1 MSLNVRH
8 KHSSVQDQAPQPSD
22 LVNGEI
28 ALNINANSTALYTK
42 NSAGAVVKL
51 APTDAPVDSVFGR
64 TGAVV
69 AADGDY
75 DLGELGDVD
84 LSTTAPT
91 NGQFLSYDGAN
102 WVPGDVVSSVDLG
115 YTASATDGTVTNS
128 AGLDAIIPLVTA
140 ADAGLI
146 SPGDKTKLDG
156 IQAGAEVNAVD
167 SVFGRTGAVVATDGD
182 YDLGELGDVDLTT
195 TPPSSGQVLSY
206 DGTNWVPHTTASAP
220 VDSVFGR
227 TGAVVAT
234 EGDYELDQ
242 LGDVD
247 LTSSAPTS
255 GQFLKY
261 DGANWVPGS
270 VVSSVDLAYTP
281 AASSGTVTN
290 TAGTD
295 ATIPAFT
302 STNAGLVGGS
312 GGGTANY
319 LRADG
324 TWSAPPGDATDLGYT
339 ASATDGTVTSSNGT
353 DATVPL
359 VTGTNA
365 GLMAPGDKTKLDGIQ
380 AGAEVNA
387 VDSVFGRT
395 GTVVATEGDYSLDQ
409 LGDVDLTTTPPTT
422 GQILTYDGAGW
433 VADDVSVPDP
443 LTVNNLTVNTLLTA
457 EHIHGNLA
465 GSVYIHVKNTD
476 TVQLDAG
483 TPFYITGTVGASDR
497 VEIQK
502 ADSSDPT
509 KGPAVG
515 VLETTLAI
523 NGEGNGVILGEIFN
537 FDTATPGWSTN
548 DSLYVA
554 NGGGLTNVK
563 PTSGYRQIIAY
574 VGRIQASTGT
584 LVLTGTNIDPVAGSN
599 TQIQF
604 NDNGGFG
611 GSTDLTFDGFR
622 VLASAIG
629 YFNRRPVLHRG
640 SLFYKTAATTVSI
653 IAGSVLNGV
662 AYNTAT
668 AVAMPGSFTNNT
680 DYAIW
685 QNPTTGALVAD
696 ASFTTAPAGATGGSI
711 VGGFHYIP
719 SGRPTAFN
727 EGSPTT
733 AAEVLEYSL
742 WDLTYRPSCPD
753 PRGMACIEGG
763 YWIDLYLTGATSYA
777 GSTFS
782 AVPSSKIGLTI
793 ADGSSAPLVPAQFGG
808 NGSTTYGSFTW
819 YEASEMARSFG
830 KKLPTYDQF
839 SAAAY
844 GAPEAGSRGT
854 DPGTVQWER
863 VSLFGLAQATGT
875 LWQWAQET
883 CTSDPPTG
891 WQAGVTEGR
900 GDVYGSPTRAL
911 ILGGSWNVGSNAGS
925 RCAAWLD
932 TPWYSDINRGSR
944 FVAGHLILA

>member
-69 AADGDY
+69 AANGDY

-115 YTASATDGTVTNS
+115 YTSSATDGTVTNS
-128 AGLDAIIPLVTA
+128 AGLDATIPLVTA
-140 ADAGLI
+140 ADAGLL

-206 DGTNWVPHTTASAP
+206 DGANWVPQTTASAP

-234 EGDYELDQ
+234 EGDYDLDQ

-270 VVSSVDLAYTP
+270 VVSSVDLAYT
-281 AASSGTVTN
+281 AAPGSGTVTN

-324 TWSAPPGDATDLGYT
+324 TWSAPPGDATNLGYT

-359 VTGTNA
+359 VTGTDA

-380 AGAEVNA
+380 TGAEVNA

-395 GTVVATEGDYSLDQ
+395 GAVVATEGDYSLDQ

-443 LTVNNLTVNTLLTA
+443 LTLNNLTVNTLLTA
-457 EHIHGNLA
+457 DHIHGNLA

-497 VEIQK
+497 VEIQA
-502 ADSSDPT
+502 ADSSDPA

-515 VLETTLAI
+515 LLETTLAV
-523 NGEGNGVILGEIFN
+523 NGEGNGTIIGEIFN

-548 DSLYVA
+548 DELYVA

-563 PTSGYRQIIAY
+563 PTSGYRQIVAY

-584 LVLTGTNIDPVAGSN
+584 LILTGTSVDPVAGSDG
-599 TQIQF
+599 QIQF
-604 NDNGGFG
+604 NDDGGFG
-611 GSTDLTFDGFR
+611 ADSGLTF
-622 VLASAIG
+622 
-629 YFNRRPVLHRG
+629 N
-640 SLFYKTAATTVSI
+640 KTTNELIVGVSN
-653 IAGSVLNGV
+653 ADPG
-662 AYNTAT
+662 TAT
-668 AVAMPGSFTNNT
+668 VKGDLNLDSGGSFSTT
-680 DYAIW
+680 I
-685 QNPTTGALVAD
+685 QSVTPTANRTISFPDQTGTVGLV
-696 ASFTTAPAGATGGSI
+696 SGATGNIQYNSSGQLAGSADLN
-711 VGGFHYIP
+711 VELDWAV
-719 SGRPTAFN
+719 T
-727 EGSPTT
+727 TT
-733 AAEVLEYSL
+733 AYTGLRVNVNDNGGNSNANTSIFDLQKNGTSL
-742 WDLTYRPSCPD
+742 FRILDTIPQYAD
-753 PRGMACIEGG
+753 DAAAG
-763 YWIDLYLTGATSYA
+763 TG
-777 GSTFS
+777 
-782 AVPSSKIGLTI
+782 GLT
-793 ADGSSAPLVPAQFGG
+793 
-808 NGSTTYGSFTW
+808 T
-819 YEASEMARSFG
+819 
-830 KKLPTYDQF
+830 
-839 SAAAY
+839 
-844 GAPEAGSRGT
+844 
-854 DPGTVQWER
+854 
-863 VSLFGLAQATGT
+863 
-875 LWQWAQET
+875 
-883 CTSDPPTG
+883 
-891 WQAGVTEGR
+891 
-900 GDVYGSPTRAL
+900 GDVYVTS
-911 ILGGSWNVGSNAGS
+911 AGS
-925 RCAAWLD
+925 LQ
-932 TPWYSDINRGSR
+932 IK
-944 FVAGHLILA
+944 L

>member
-234 EGDYELDQ
+234 EGDYDLDQ

-270 VVSSVDLAYTP
+270 VVSSVDLGYTA

-324 TWSAPPGDATDLGYT
+324 TWAAPPGDATDLGYT
-339 ASATDGTVTSSNGT
+339 ASATDGTVTSSTGT

-380 AGAEVNA
+380 TGAEVNA

-395 GTVVATEGDYSLDQ
+395 GAVVATEGDYSLDQ

-443 LTVNNLTVNTLLTA
+443 LTLNNLTVNTLLTA

-497 VEIQK
+497 VEIQA
-502 ADSSDPT
+502 ADSSDPA

-515 VLETTLAI
+515 LVETTLAV
-523 NGEGNGVILGEIFN
+523 NGEGNGTIIGEIFN

-548 DSLYVA
+548 DELYVA

-563 PTSGYRQIIAY
+563 PTSGYRQIVAY

-584 LVLTGTNIDPVAGSN
+584 LILTGTSIDPVAGSN
-599 TQIQF
+599 GQIQF
-604 NDNGGFG
+604 NDDGGFG
-611 GSTDLTFDGFR
+611 ADSGLTF
-622 VLASAIG
+622 
-629 YFNRRPVLHRG
+629 N
-640 SLFYKTAATTVSI
+640 KTTNELTVGVSNADPGTATVKGDLNLDSGGTFATTIQSVTPTANRTISFPDQTGTVGLVS
-653 IAGSVLNGV
+653 
-662 AYNTAT
+662 
-668 AVAMPGSFTNNT
+668 
-680 DYAIW
+680 
-685 QNPTTGALVAD
+685 
-696 ASFTTAPAGATGGSI
+696 GATGNIQYNNAGQLAGTADLNVELEWNSAGGTYTGLKVNVDDGSGGAALGSGNLLDLQDNGTSKFAVTLQGYAI
-711 VGGFHYIP
+711 QAVTTVGAL
-719 SGRPTAFN
+719 PTASAGNAGARAFV
-727 EGSPTT
+727 SDSTV
-733 AAEVLEYSL
+733 AA
-742 WDLTYRPSCPD
+742 
-753 PRGMACIEGG
+753 
-763 YWIDLYLTGATSYA
+763 A
-777 GSTFS
+777 GN
-782 AVPSSKIGLTI
+782 
-793 ADGSSAPLVPAQFGG
+793 FGG
-808 NGSTTYGSFTW
+808 IV
-819 YEASEMARSFG
+819 
-830 KKLPTYDQF
+830 
-839 SAAAY
+839 
-844 GAPEAGSRGT
+844 AGT
-854 DPGTVQWER
+854 
-863 VSLFGLAQATGT
+863 
-875 LWQWAQET
+875 
-883 CTSDPPTG
+883 
-891 WQAGVTEGR
+891 
-900 GDVYGSPTRAL
+900 
-911 ILGGSWNVGSNAGS
+911 GSN
-925 RCAAWLD
+925 
-932 TPWYSDINRGSR
+932 TVPVYSDGGAWRIG
-944 FVAGHLILA
+944 

>member
-69 AADGDY
+69 AANGDY

-115 YTASATDGTVTNS
+115 YTSSATDGTVTNS
-128 AGLDAIIPLVTA
+128 AGLDATIPLVTA
-140 ADAGLI
+140 ADAGLL

-206 DGTNWVPHTTASAP
+206 DGANWVPQTTASAP

-234 EGDYELDQ
+234 EGDYDLDQ

-270 VVSSVDLAYTP
+270 VVSSVDLGYTA

-324 TWSAPPGDATDLGYT
+324 TWAAPPGDATDLGYT
-339 ASATDGTVTSSNGT
+339 ASATDGTVTSSTGT

-365 GLMAPGDKTKLDGIQ
+365 GLIAPGDKTKLDGIQ

-395 GTVVATEGDYSLDQ
+395 GAVVATEGDYSLDQ

-497 VEIQK
+497 VEVQA
-502 ADSSDPT
+502 ADSADPA

-515 VLETTLAI
+515 VLETTLAV
-523 NGEGNGVILGEIFN
+523 NGEGNGTIIGEIFN
-537 FDTATPGWSTN
+537 YDTATPGWSTN
-548 DSLYVA
+548 DELYVA

-563 PTSGYRQIIAY
+563 PTSGYRQIVAY

-584 LVLTGTNIDPVAGSN
+584 LVLTGTSVDPVAGSDG
-599 TQIQF
+599 QIQF
-604 NDNGGFG
+604 NDDGGFG
-611 GSTDLTFDGFR
+611 ADSGLTF
-622 VLASAIG
+622 
-629 YFNRRPVLHRG
+629 N
-640 SLFYKTAATTVSI
+640 KTTNELTV
-653 IAGSVLNGV
+653 GV
-662 AYNTAT
+662 SNADPGTAT
-668 AVAMPGSFTNNT
+668 VKGDLNLDSGGSFSTT
-680 DYAIW
+680 I
-685 QNPTTGALVAD
+685 QSVTPTANRTISFPDQTGTVGLV
-696 ASFTTAPAGATGGSI
+696 AGATGNIQYNNAG
-711 VGGFHYIP
+711 
-719 SGRPTAFN
+719 A
-727 EGSPTT
+727 
-733 AAEVLEYSL
+733 
-742 WDLTYRPSCPD
+742 
-753 PRGMACIEGG
+753 
-763 YWIDLYLTGATSYA
+763 LTGSADLNVELNWNSSTTVYTGLKLNATDTLSA
-777 GSTFS
+777 PGSKLVDLQINGTTIGQVDSTGVRFTRIGSTSGLGDFY
-782 AVPSSKIGLTI
+782 ITRTLNECQLTI
-793 ADGSSAPLVPAQFGG
+793 NANNINNGVVAATTGFYVGAASGYYWSSGAIPSSAPVDTALVRDSANVIAVT
-808 NGSTTYGSFTW
+808 NGFTGTG
-819 YEASEMARSFG
+819 YLKQTPVLVG
-830 KKLPTYDQF
+830 DLP
-839 SAAAY
+839 AAATV
-844 GAPEAGSRGT
+844 GAGTRGFVSDATATTFASVVTGSGTASTAGTVPVYSDGT
-854 DPGTVQWER
+854 DWRIG
-863 VSLFGLAQATGT
+863 
-875 LWQWAQET
+875 
-883 CTSDPPTG
+883 
-891 WQAGVTEGR
+891 
-900 GDVYGSPTRAL
+900 
-911 ILGGSWNVGSNAGS
+911 
-925 RCAAWLD
+925 
-932 TPWYSDINRGSR
+932 
-944 FVAGHLILA
+944 

>member
-69 AADGDY
+69 ADNGDY

-115 YTASATDGTVTNS
+115 YTSSATDGTVTNS
-128 AGLDAIIPLVTA
+128 AGLDATIPLVTA
-140 ADAGLI
+140 ADAGLL

-206 DGTNWVPHTTASAP
+206 DGANWVPQTTASAP

-234 EGDYELDQ
+234 EGDYDLDQ

-312 GGGTANY
+312 GGGTVNY

-433 VADDVSVPDP
+433 VADDV
-443 LTVNNLTVNTLLTA
+443 
-457 EHIHGNLA
+457 
-465 GSVYIHVKNTD
+465 
-476 TVQLDAG
+476 
-483 TPFYITGTVGASDR
+483 
-497 VEIQK
+497 
-502 ADSSDPT
+502 
-509 KGPAVG
+509 
-515 VLETTLAI
+515 
-523 NGEGNGVILGEIFN
+523 
-537 FDTATPGWSTN
+537 
-548 DSLYVA
+548 
-554 NGGGLTNVK
+554 
-563 PTSGYRQIIAY
+563 
-574 VGRIQASTGT
+574 
-584 LVLTGTNIDPVAGSN
+584 
-599 TQIQF
+599 
-604 NDNGGFG
+604 
-611 GSTDLTFDGFR
+611 
-622 VLASAIG
+622 
-629 YFNRRPVLHRG
+629 
-640 SLFYKTAATTVSI
+640 
-653 IAGSVLNGV
+653 
-662 AYNTAT
+662 
-668 AVAMPGSFTNNT
+668 
-680 DYAIW
+680 
-685 QNPTTGALVAD
+685 
-696 ASFTTAPAGATGGSI
+696 
-711 VGGFHYIP
+711 
-719 SGRPTAFN
+719 
-727 EGSPTT
+727 
-733 AAEVLEYSL
+733 
-742 WDLTYRPSCPD
+742 
-753 PRGMACIEGG
+753 
-763 YWIDLYLTGATSYA
+763 
-777 GSTFS
+777 
-782 AVPSSKIGLTI
+782 
-793 ADGSSAPLVPAQFGG
+793 
-808 NGSTTYGSFTW
+808 
-819 YEASEMARSFG
+819 
-830 KKLPTYDQF
+830 
-839 SAAAY
+839 
-844 GAPEAGSRGT
+844 
-854 DPGTVQWER
+854 
-863 VSLFGLAQATGT
+863 
-875 LWQWAQET
+875 
-883 CTSDPPTG
+883 
-891 WQAGVTEGR
+891 
-900 GDVYGSPTRAL
+900 
-911 ILGGSWNVGSNAGS
+911 
-925 RCAAWLD
+925 
-932 TPWYSDINRGSR
+932 
-944 FVAGHLILA
+944 